1 MKRTFK
7 GYAVRDGAGW
17 WMNKGPGLI
26 RTWSESPE
34 NREVF
39 AQMSHAIGAITA
51 EGERRGI
58 LTPIYATRKPKPA
71 PAEGAAEGRYAV
83 AYQTATMPHA
93 KMDPHVFLSRAQV
106 DEWLAWNKHRAD
118 GVVRILP
125 DGALE
130 AACEAAYERGKT
142 DALRNV
148 HALGTVE
155 AARREERERVC
166 ADTKKAIEKY
176 VWDHSS
182 VDVTHIYKLL
192 DEAAKG
198 QAK

>member
-1 MKRTFK
+1 
-7 GYAVRDGAGW
+7 
-17 WMNKGPGLI
+17 
-26 RTWSESPE
+26 
-34 NREVF
+34 
-39 AQMSHAIGAITA
+39 MSHAIGAITA

-71 PAEGAAEGRYAV
+71 PDESAHPYGCARCYGFGHVWDGTVQVPCLVCRDAKPAPAEGAAEGRFGCWQGVLMWLTPEDDDPRDTGTRAEAAAV
-83 AYQTATMPHA
+83 VARVPGA
-93 KMDPHVFLSRAQV
+93 KLMRVL
-106 DEWLAWNKHRAD
+106 E
-118 GVVRILP
+118 
-125 DGALE
+125 DGAHE
-130 AACEAAYERGKT
+130 AACAAAYERGKT

-155 AARREERERVC
+155 AARREERDRVC